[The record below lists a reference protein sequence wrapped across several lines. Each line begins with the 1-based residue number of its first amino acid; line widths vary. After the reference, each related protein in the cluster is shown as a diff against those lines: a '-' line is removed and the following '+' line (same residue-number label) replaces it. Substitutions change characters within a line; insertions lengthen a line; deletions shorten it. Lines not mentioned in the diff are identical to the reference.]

1 MKELSLALA
10 LIACS
15 ACSSTPIIQEALK
28 AEESRSITL
37 SRYLTIKTCYTGQ
50 KKCIGPVAKEL
61 DKANIQM
68 VLEPF
73 FKGDVQGEIAHDKH
87 RIVENG
93 IAFKTEIR
101 FLKKQNEEGYYIY
114 MMLRSGP
121 GVKRNGKVKTFKVID
136 LSKLSETKI
145 SDDPIK
151 FDCGTLQAELV
162 LGPSVNLSN

>member
-1 MKELSLALA
+1 MKELSLALI
-10 LIACS
+10 LVACS
-15 ACSSTPIIQEALK
+15 ACSSTPIIQEASK
-28 AEESRSITL
+28 AKERRSITL

-50 KKCIGPVAKEL
+50 NKCIGPVAKEL
-61 DKANIQM
+61 DKANIEM

-73 FKGDVQGEIAHDKH
+73 FKGDVEGEIAHDKH

-93 IAFKTEIR
+93 VPFKSEIR
-101 FLKKQNEEGYYIY
+101 VLKKKNKEEYNIY

-121 GVKRNGKVKTFKVID
+121 GVKRNGKVKTFTVID

-151 FDCGTLQAELV
+151 FDGGTLQAELV
-162 LGPSVNLSN
+162 LGPSVILFK